1 MKVDFTG
8 KTVLVTGGAGGV
20 GSVCVK
26 EFLEAGAEVA
36 AADLSG
42 EALDALGVSGQER
55 LRTYV
60 MDISEISSIKRTVQ
74 DVVADFGKIDIL
86 VQTAGILRGKSAFDI
101 TEKEWDLVLNI
112 NAKGLFFVMQEVVK
126 QSMQHCGG
134 AVINMAS
141 MAGIRGMRKGMES
154 AHYSASKGAVVAL
167 TMQAA
172 TEWAGYG
179 IRVNCL
185 APGGIRTPA
194 MNALHFDPGQI
205 NPIPLGKLSE
215 PEDISSAI
223 LFLASDHAAMITGQT
238 LVIDGG
244 SSIVGY

>member
-26 EFLEAGAEVA
+26 EFLETGAEVA

-42 EALDALGVSGQER
+42 EALDALGASGQER
-55 LRTYV
+55 LRTYAI
-60 MDISEISSIKRTVQ
+60 DISEISSIKRTVQ

-86 VQTAGILRGKSAFDI
+86 VQTAGILSGKSAFDI

-154 AHYSASKGAVVAL
+154 AL
-167 TMQAA
+167 RQ
-172 TEWAGYG
+172 
-179 IRVNCL
+179 
-185 APGGIRTPA
+185 
-194 MNALHFDPGQI
+194 
-205 NPIPLGKLSE
+205 
-215 PEDISSAI
+215 
-223 LFLASDHAAMITGQT
+223 
-238 LVIDGG
+238 
-244 SSIVGY
+244 